1 MVKKPELDDDDAMF
15 MPDLEE
21 NRRAPAFPFE
31 DGAKRLEIRDTETL
45 GRRAW
50 GYLSKD
56 ERFILCDTGRLWV
69 KISSVELEILSE
81 NLRDE
86 GSIRW
91 LSSSSLRM
99 ANTNSR
105 IVGSLGNSHSVS

>member
-31 DGAKRLEIRDTETL
+31 DGAKRLEVRDPETL
-45 GRRAW
+45 GRKAW

-56 ERFILCDTGRLWV
+56 GRFILGDSGRLWLMLTREE
-69 KISSVELEILSE
+69 IGLLSELLSDASSVLWLTAGR
-81 NLRDE
+81 LRQ
-86 GSIRW
+86 
-91 LSSSSLRM
+91 LL
-99 ANTNSR
+99 
-105 IVGSLGNSHSVS
+105 

>member
-1 MVKKPELDDDDAMF
+1 MVKKPELDDEDTMF

-31 DGAKRLEIRDTETL
+31 DGAKRLEVRDSETL

-56 ERFILCDTGRLWV
+56 ERFILNDDGGLWLRLTESDIHALRHL
-69 KISSVELEILSE
+69 ISDHSSQ
-81 NLRDE
+81 
-86 GSIRW
+86 SW
-91 LSSSSLRM
+91 LLVSSNQRGVD
-99 ANTNSR
+99 SR
-105 IVGSLGNSHSVS
+105 FPFQ

>member
-31 DGAKRLEIRDTETL
+31 DGATRLEVRDSETL
-45 GRRAW
+45 GRKAW

-56 ERFILCDTGRLWV
+56 ERFILGDTGRIWLQLTSKEFEILENFLRDRSAELW
-69 KISSVELEILSE
+69 ISSSRL
-81 NLRDE
+81 
-86 GSIRW
+86 GIR
-91 LSSSSLRM
+91 
-99 ANTNSR
+99 
-105 IVGSLGNSHSVS
+105 SVRPK

>member
-31 DGAKRLEIRDTETL
+31 DGAKRLEVRDRETL
-45 GRRAW
+45 GRKAW

-56 ERFILCDTGRLWV
+56 ERFIL
-69 KISSVELEILSE
+69 
-81 NLRDE
+81 NDE
-86 GSIRW
+86 GEIWLKVTASELNHLPDRLLDKSSRKW
-91 LSSSSLRM
+91 LLSSRFGDLVASWPRTD
-99 ANTNSR
+99 NR
-105 IVGSLGNSHSVS
+105 I

>member
-31 DGAKRLEIRDTETL
+31 DGAQRLEVRDPNTL
-45 GRRAW
+45 GRKAW

-56 ERFILCDTGRLWV
+56 ERFILNDNGGLWLRLTES
-69 KISSVELEILSE
+69 KIDALRHRLSDHSSRS
-81 NLRDE
+81 
-86 GSIRW
+86 W
-91 LSSSSLRM
+91 LLASSNQRGVDSLFPFQ
-99 ANTNSR
+99 
-105 IVGSLGNSHSVS
+105 

>member
-21 NRRAPAFPFE
+21 NRRAPAIPFE
-31 DGAKRLEIRDTETL
+31 DGAKRLEIRDPETL

-56 ERFILCDTGRLWV
+56 ERFILSDDGNLW
-69 KISSVELEILSE
+69 I
-81 NLRDE
+81 
-86 GSIRW
+86 
-91 LSSSSLRM
+91 
-99 ANTNSR
+99 
-105 IVGSLGNSHSVS
+105 SVSGKQVEQLLEQANGMSSILWIMSSRLSRSGLTFIQNPETQ

>member
-31 DGAKRLEIRDTETL
+31 DGAKRLEVRDPETL
-45 GRRAW
+45 GRKAW

-56 ERFILCDTGRLWV
+56 ERFILSDDGRLWV
-69 KISSVELEILSE
+69 HDQKSLDLTYTFERLLSE
-81 NLRDE
+81 LV
-86 GSIRW
+86 W
-91 LSSSSLRM
+91 HLSGRQHLMFEFDGDTS
-99 ANTNSR
+99 
-105 IVGSLGNSHSVS
+105 

>member
-31 DGAKRLEIRDTETL
+31 DGAKRLEVRDPETL
-45 GRRAW
+45 GRKAW

-56 ERFILCDTGRLWV
+56 ERFVLSDGGGLWIKLTSSEMVKLKHDLMDDT
-69 KISSVELEILSE
+69 
-81 NLRDE
+81 
-86 GSIRW
+86 
-91 LSSSSLRM
+91 SLTWTMSAGMHHMIHPFIFER
-99 ANTNSR
+99 
-105 IVGSLGNSHSVS
+105 GQHST

>member
-1 MVKKPELDDDDAMF
+1 MF

-31 DGAKRLEIRDTETL
+31 DGAKRLEVRDPETL

-56 ERFILCDTGRLWV
+56 ERFILSDSGRLWLRLTE
-69 KISSVELEILSE
+69 SEIQILGHLLS
-81 NLRDE
+81 DE
-86 GSIRW
+86 
-91 LSSSSLRM
+91 SSSSWLLASYNPKGRSQ
-99 ANTNSR
+99 TSP
-105 IVGSLGNSHSVS
+105 VSKTSHHPDVWT

>member
-31 DGAKRLEIRDTETL
+31 DGAKRLEVRDPETL

-50 GYLSKD
+50 GYLSKN
-56 ERFILCDTGRLWV
+56 ERFILSDDGNLWLRLTVEEFECFRQILNDKSSHLWMMSS
-69 KISSVELEILSE
+69 KIPF
-81 NLRDE
+81 
-86 GSIRW
+86 G
-91 LSSSSLRM
+91 
-99 ANTNSR
+99 TQ
-105 IVGSLGNSHSVS
+105 

>member
-31 DGAKRLEIRDTETL
+31 DGAKRLEIRDPNTL
-45 GRRAW
+45 GRKAW

-56 ERFILCDTGRLWV
+56 ERFILSDSGRLWLMLTREE
-69 KISSVELEILSE
+69 IGLLSELLSDDSSVLWLTAGR
-81 NLRDE
+81 LRQ
-86 GSIRW
+86 
-91 LSSSSLRM
+91 LL
-99 ANTNSR
+99 
-105 IVGSLGNSHSVS
+105 

>member
-31 DGAKRLEIRDTETL
+31 DGAKRLEIRDPDTL
-45 GRRAW
+45 GRKAW

-56 ERFILCDTGRLWV
+56 ERFILSDNGFLWI
-69 KISSVELEILSE
+69 KLTRSQLEMLNEGMQDQSAKLWLISS
-81 NLRDE
+81 N
-86 GSIRW
+86 
-91 LSSSSLRM
+91 
-99 ANTNSR
+99 
-105 IVGSLGNSHSVS
+105 H

>member
-31 DGAKRLEIRDTETL
+31 DGAKRLEVRDPETL
-45 GRRAW
+45 GRKAW

-56 ERFILCDTGRLWV
+56 ERFILSDRGAIWMKL
-69 KISSVELEILSE
+69 SQSEFESLHEILSDRSSY
-81 NLRDE
+81 L
-86 GSIRW
+86 W
-91 LSSSSLRM
+91 LASSM
-99 ANTNSR
+99 
-105 IVGSLGNSHSVS
+105 HSAKFNPTR